1 MGVLKKL
8 IVETLGSKKA
18 LAAITAVIGI
28 WVAPGETESKINQTL
43 GIIGAWLVAQG
54 IADNGKS
61 AAKIQAGE

>member
-54 IADNGKS
+54 IADNGKA